1 MLTDLLARYDA
12 EMRRDPPLTQ
22 GLEATRVGGV
32 VRLSGPYNCIVYS
45 ELSEADAEV
54 QVAAEVAHLRA
65 TGGALEWKVHGHD
78 RPGDLPRIL
87 ERHGFVPEPKETLL
101 GCALDESLLGRPA
114 DPGLSIRSVTTAG
127 DIDDFL
133 RAVEAAFG
141 HPFGHDAALLLAD
154 IRAGVASAHV
164 AYVDGVPVAAGR
176 LEMPPGRTFA
186 GLYTGGVAPAYRGRG
201 LYRAL
206 VQSRAREAAARGYSY
221 VITEALE
228 TSRPILET
236 LGFAPL
242 TTVQG
247 WVLEVAA
254 SGEG

>member
-12 EMRRDPPLTQ
+12 EMRWDPPLTE
-22 GLEATRVGGV
+22 GLAAARVGGL

-45 ELSEADAEV
+45 DLSEAEAEA
-54 QVAAEVAHLRA
+54 QVAAEVAHLRT

-87 ERHGFVPEPKETLL
+87 ERHGFVPEPMETLL
-101 GCALDESLLGRPA
+101 VRTLDETFPPVSA
-114 DPGLSIRSVTTAG
+114 DPDLSIRTVTTAG

-141 HPFGHDAALLLAD
+141 HPFGHDAALLLAN

-164 AYVDGVPVAAGR
+164 AYVDGAPVAAGR
-176 LEMPPGRTFA
+176 LEMPSGRSFA
-186 GLYTGGVAPAYRGRG
+186 GLYTGGVAPAFRGRG

-228 TSRPILET
+228 TSRPILEK

-254 SGEG
+254 GEG

>member
-1 MLTDLLARYDA
+1 MLASLLKRYDA
-12 EMRRDPPLTQ
+12 EMRRDPPLTT
-22 GLEATRVGGV
+22 GVEATRIGGL

-45 ELSEADAEV
+45 DLSEADAEA

-65 TGGALEWKVHGHD
+65 TSGALEWKVHGHD
-78 RPGDLPRIL
+78 RPADLPCIL

-101 GCALDESLLGRPA
+101 VRALDESLFGRLA
-114 DPGLSIRSVTTAG
+114 DPGLSIRTVTTAG

-141 HPFGHDAALLLAD
+141 QPFGHDAALLLAD
-154 IRAGVASAHV
+154 IGAGVTSAHV

-176 LEMPPGRTFA
+176 LELPEGRSFA
-186 GLYTGGVAPAYRGRG
+186 GLYTGGVAPAFRGRG

-206 VQSRAREAAARGYSY
+206 VRSRAREAAARGYGY

-228 TSRPILET
+228 TSRPILEQ

-242 TTVQG
+242 TTIQG
-247 WVLEVAA
+247 WVLDVAA
-254 SGEG
+254 GEV

>member
-1 MLTDLLARYDA
+1 MLTALLERYDA
-12 EMRRDPPLTQ
+12 EMRRDPPLTE
-22 GLEATRVGGV
+22 GLVATRVGGR

-45 ELSEADAEV
+45 DLSEADAEA
-54 QVAAEVAHLRA
+54 QVVAEVAHLRA

-78 RPGDLPRIL
+78 RPGDLPLIL
-87 ERHGFVPEPKETLL
+87 ERHGFVPDPMETLL
-101 GCALDESLLGRPA
+101 VRALDESLLKRPA
-114 DPGLSIRSVTTAG
+114 DPGLSIRTVTTAG

-141 HPFGHDAALLLAD
+141 HPFRHDAAQLLAD
-154 IRAGVASAHV
+154 ISAGLASAHV
-164 AYVDGVPVAAGR
+164 AYLEGAPVAAGR
-176 LEMPPGRTFA
+176 LEMPEGRSFA
-186 GLYTGGVAPAYRGRG
+186 GLYTGGVAPAFRGRG

-206 VQSRAREAAARGYSY
+206 VASRAREAAGRGYGY

-228 TSRPILET
+228 TSRPILQR

-247 WVLEVAA
+247 WVLDLED
-254 SGEG
+254 GEA

>member
-1 MLTDLLARYDA
+1 MQTDLLARYDA
-12 EMRRDPPLTQ
+12 EMRRDPPLTE
-22 GLEATRVGGV
+22 GLEATRVGGL

-45 ELSEADAEV
+45 DLSDADAEA
-54 QVAAEVAHLRA
+54 QVAAEVAHLRTA
-65 TGGALEWKVHGHD
+65 GGELEWKVHGHD

-87 ERHGFVPEPKETLL
+87 ERHGFVPEPMETLL
-101 GCALDESLLGRPA
+101 VRALDETFPPVSA
-114 DPGLSIRSVTTAG
+114 DPDLSIRTMTTAG

-141 HPFGHDAALLLAD
+141 HPFRHDGAQLLDD
-154 IRAGVASAHV
+154 IRAGVAAAHV
-164 AYVDGVPVAAGR
+164 AYVGGAPVAAGR
-176 LEMPPGRTFA
+176 LEMPPGRSFA
-186 GLYTGGVAPAYRGRG
+186 GLYTGGVAPAFRGRG

-228 TSRPILET
+228 TSRPILER

-254 SGEG
+254 GEG

>member
-1 MLTDLLARYDA
+1 MPTELLERYDA

-22 GLEATRVGGV
+22 GLKATRIGGL

-45 ELSEADAEV
+45 DLSAGDAEA
-54 QVAAEVAHLRA
+54 QVAAEVAHLQA

-87 ERHGFVPEPKETLL
+87 ARHGFAPEPKETLL
-101 GCALDESLLGRPA
+101 VRALDEGLLGGPA
-114 DPGLSIRSVTTAG
+114 DPGLSIRTVTT
-127 DIDDFL
+127 DEDVSDFL

-141 HPFGHDAALLLAD
+141 HPFRHDAALLLAD
-154 IRAGVASAHV
+154 IGAGLASAHV
-164 AYVDGVPVAAGR
+164 AYVDGAPVAAGR
-176 LEMPPGRTFA
+176 LEMPPGRSFA

-206 VQSRAREAAARGYSY
+206 VQSRAKEAAARGYGY

-228 TSRPILET
+228 TSRPILEK

-247 WVLEVAA
+247 WVLEAPA
-254 SGEG
+254 GEG

>member
-1 MLTDLLARYDA
+1 MQTDLLARYDA
-12 EMRRDPPLTQ
+12 EMRRDPPLTA
-22 GLEATRVGGV
+22 GLEAPRVGGR

-45 ELSEADAEV
+45 DLSEADAEA
-54 QVAAEVAHLRA
+54 QVADEVAHLRA

-87 ERHGFVPEPKETLL
+87 ERHGFVPEPIETLL
-101 GCALDESLLGRPA
+101 VRALDEGLLGRPVE
-114 DPGLSIRSVTTAG
+114 PGLSIRTVTTAG

-176 LEMPPGRTFA
+176 LEMPEGRSFA
-186 GLYTGGVAPAYRGRG
+186 GLYTGGVAPALRGRR

-206 VQSRAREAAARGYSY
+206 VQSRAQEAAARGYSF

-228 TSRPILET
+228 TSRPILER

-247 WVLEVAA
+247 WVLGVAA
-254 SGEG
+254 GEG

>member
-22 GLEATRVGGV
+22 GLEATRVGGL
-32 VRLSGPYNCIVYS
+32 VRLSEPYNCIVYS
-45 ELSEADAEV
+45 DLSEADAEA
-54 QVAAEVAHLRA
+54 QVGAEVAHMRA
-65 TGGALEWKVHGHD
+65 TGGVLEWKVHGHD

-87 ERHGFVPEPKETLL
+87 ERHGFVSEPEETLL
-101 GCALDESLLGRPA
+101 VRALDESLLGRA
-114 DPGLSIRSVTTAG
+114 DPGLSIRTVTTAG
-127 DIDDFL
+127 DVDDFL

-154 IRAGVASAHV
+154 IGAGVASAHV

-176 LEMPPGRTFA
+176 LEMPPGRSFA

-201 LYRAL
+201 LYGAL
-206 VQSRAREAAARGYSY
+206 VQSRAREAAARGYGY

-228 TSRPILET
+228 TSRPILER

-247 WVLEVAA
+247 WVLEAPA
-254 SGEG
+254 SEG

>member
-1 MLTDLLARYDA
+1 MRTDLLARYDA

-22 GLEATRVGGV
+22 GLEATRVGGR
-32 VRLSGPYNCIVYS
+32 VRLSGSYNCIVYS
-45 ELSEADAEV
+45 DLSAADAEA
-54 QVAAEVAHLRA
+54 QVAAEVAHLQA

-78 RPGDLPRIL
+78 QPGDLPRIL

-101 GCALDESLLGRPA
+101 VRALDESLFQRPA
-114 DPGLSIRSVTTAG
+114 DPDLSIRTVTTAG
-127 DIDDFL
+127 DINDFL

-141 HPFGHDAALLLAD
+141 HPFRHDAAQLLAD
-154 IRAGVASAHV
+154 IGAGLASAHV
-164 AYVDGVPVAAGR
+164 AYVDSAPVAAGR
-176 LEMPPGRTFA
+176 LEMPEGRSFA
-186 GLYTGGVAPAYRGRG
+186 GLYTGGVAPAFRGRG

-206 VQSRAREAAARGYSY
+206 VQSRAKEAAARGYGY

-228 TSRPILET
+228 TSRPILEK

-254 SGEG
+254 GEG

>member
-1 MLTDLLARYDA
+1 MRTDLLARYDA
-12 EMRRDPPLTQ
+12 EMRRDPPLTP
-22 GLEATRVGGV
+22 GLAATRIGGL

-45 ELSEADAEV
+45 DLSEADAEA

-65 TGGALEWKVHGHD
+65 TGGELEWKVHGHD

-87 ERHGFVPEPKETLL
+87 ERHGFVPDPMETLL
-101 GCALDESLLGRPA
+101 VRALDETFLQRPVE
-114 DPGLSIRSVTTAG
+114 PGPSIRTVATAG
-127 DIDDFL
+127 DVDDFL

-141 HPFGHDAALLLAD
+141 HPFRHDAAQLLAD
-154 IRAGVASAHV
+154 IGAGVASAHV
-164 AYVDGVPVAAGR
+164 AYVDGAPVAAGR
-176 LEMPPGRTFA
+176 LEMPEARSFA

-206 VQSRAREAAARGYSY
+206 VQSRAREAAARGYGY

-228 TSRPILET
+228 TSRPILER

-254 SGEG
+254 GED